1 MFSMLI
7 KVADVQKHVYHILRN
22 TNEFTENKA
31 GVNTH
36 TYIKQAGKRRQI
48 QRFFCL
54 FVLFFYI
61 THLVMMPETETDKWR
76 SFKNMMHCNIV
87 GHRPAKL

>member
-31 GVNTH
+31 GVNMH

-48 QRFFCL
+48 QRFC
-54 FVLFFYI
+54 FVLFCFF
-61 THLVMMPETETDKWR
+61 T
-76 SFKNMMHCNIV
+76 
-87 GHRPAKL
+87 